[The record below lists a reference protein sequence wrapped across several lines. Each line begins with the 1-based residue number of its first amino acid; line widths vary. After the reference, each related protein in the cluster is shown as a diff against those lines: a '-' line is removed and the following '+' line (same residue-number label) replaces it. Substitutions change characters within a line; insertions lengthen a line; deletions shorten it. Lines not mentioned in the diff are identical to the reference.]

1 MNKYWAKNLSEI
13 NLNKLMY
20 MLPAFLG
27 ALERQVIVTQM
38 GVAKWRTTKP

>member
-27 ALERQVIVTQM
+27 HLKDR
-38 GVAKWRTTKP
+38 